1 MKSNNYICHV
11 PYFRNSIAYDHDFWY
26 TSVKMIISQNVF
38 FIFSKFWFFGLL
50 GVKMAKH
57 GPKWQKV
64 LSVALHIS
72 GTIHRVTV
80 IYGTHLWNDN
90 IWRCFFILS
99 KFCFSGSIWRWNGKK
114 QSRMT
119 KSSVCCVPYLRNHTS
134 YDCHLLCKYVKW

>member
-1 MKSNNYICHV
+1 MKSNNYFCHV

-57 GPKWQKV
+57 GPKWQKI

-99 KFCFSGSIWRWNGKK
+99 KFVFLGPHGGEMAKNSPEWQKVLSVAFHISGTIHH
-114 QSRMT
+114 MI
-119 KSSVCCVPYLRNHTS
+119 VIYCVNM
-134 YDCHLLCKYVKW
+134 